1 MDAPSILILDDGEL
15 ADVAE
20 LLEQLGEPFVRLRGG
35 TIPAHVEPP
44 TRLLVATARRAT
56 LTSEALPGAGG
67 MGGPRAIRI
76 AVVDEDSNTLRSRL
90 RRLGFDW
97 LVRRPVHGQAL
108 RLLLARALY
117 DGRERR
123 HQDRLPVGT
132 PVCVR
137 TGLRRREAMLLDL
150 SRGGCRL
157 LMPQRVAPGSR
168 VTIHVPDAAVTRRTM
183 SLRARVVRCQAGG
196 EEGCLLGVRFE
207 RISQDTRAHLQRL
220 LEARAGGPA
229 ALPAPP
235 RGRKAKGWRKAL
247 AGTPQATLRDP
258 QTPAGAAGSAALRLE
273 PSSPGERRK
282 HARSAYRKV
291 VSGLAEASH
300 LALVGR
306 DLSAGG
312 MRIDPH
318 PALREGDRLALDL
331 YGGPDEGPLRVRGQV
346 IRDAGRD
353 GLAIAFDPLSGE
365 IHQRIEGLVAGLPS
379 VEALDT
385 SETDALGSIVS
396 HIVERETAEPEAEAS
411 AESDSDPEI
420 AEGQGEPWLPDSD
433 VSREPV

>member
-20 LLEQLGEPFVRLRGG
+20 LLEQLGEPFVHLRGG
-35 TIPAHVEPP
+35 AIPARVEPP

-56 LTSEALPGAGG
+56 VTSEALPGAGG
-67 MGGPRAIRI
+67 LGRPRAIRI

-137 TGLRRREAMLLDL
+137 AGLRRREAMLLDL
-150 SRGGCRL
+150 SRSGCRL
-157 LMPQRVAPGSR
+157 LMPQRITPGSR
-168 VTIHVPDAAVTRRTM
+168 ITIHVPDAAVTRRTM
-183 SLRARVVRCQAGG
+183 SLRARVVRCHADG
-196 EEGCLLGVRFE
+196 EESHLVGVRFE
-207 RISQDTRAHLQRL
+207 RISQGTQIHLQRL
-220 LEARAGGPA
+220 LEERARGPA

-247 AGTPQATLRDP
+247 AGAPRATPRDSR
-258 QTPAGAAGSAALRLE
+258 TPADAEGNAALRLE

-282 HARSAYRKV
+282 HARGAYRKV
-291 VSGLAEASH
+291 VSGVAEASP

-318 PALREGDRLALDL
+318 PDLREGDRLALDL
-331 YGGPDEGPLRVRGQV
+331 YGGPEEEPLRVRGQV
-346 IRDAGRD
+346 IRDAGHD

-379 VEALDT
+379 VEALAT

-396 HIVERETAEPEAEAS
+396 HIVERETSEPEAEAS
-411 AESDSDPEI
+411 AEPDSDPEV
-420 AEGQGEPWLPDSD
+420 AEGRPQPSRPGSD
-433 VSREPV
+433 ASQEPV